1 MENYIVDFIKDV
13 TDFNDFE
20 EKINLLRKIGKYEE
34 AANII
39 FEDKKADKQMYFDI
53 LVKEKPELKNY
64 IQNLMN
70 KPK

>member
-34 AANII
+34 VANII
-39 FEDKKADKQMYFDI
+39 FEDKKADKQIYFDI